1 MRQSARYKLSGQS
14 RSEGSD
20 DTAIAALACLECD
33 DFSTC
38 LPTSAITQLLS
49 FSDATNLGIAALGHC
64 EEKVVVYGQAQVW
77 KTRPTA
83 LLLKHPLTFRVT
95 IYSD

>member
-33 DFSTC
+33 DFST
-38 LPTSAITQLLS
+38 
-49 FSDATNLGIAALGHC
+49 
-64 EEKVVVYGQAQVW
+64 
-77 KTRPTA
+77 
-83 LLLKHPLTFRVT
+83 
-95 IYSD
+95 